1 MPIYEY
7 RCVSCSHAFEQMRKM
22 SEAPPPCPA
31 CGAAVEKQISVS
43 SFHLKGGGW
52 YSDHYGLK
60 SGGGDGGG
68 GSSGG
73 GGE

>member
-1 MPIYEY
+1 VPIYEY
-7 RCVSCSHAFEQMRKM
+7 RCPSCSHRFEKMMKM
-22 SEAPPPCPA
+22 SDAPPPCPS
-31 CGAAVEKQISVS
+31 CGAAVDKQISVS

-60 SGGGDGGG
+60 SGGEGG
-68 GSSGG
+68 GSG

>member
-1 MPIYEY
+1 M
-7 RCVSCSHAFEQMRKM
+7 MKM
-22 SEAPPPCPA
+22 SDAPPPCPS
-31 CGAAVEKQISVS
+31 CGAAVDKQISVS

-60 SGGGDGGG
+60 SGGEGG
-68 GSSGG
+68 GSG